1 VVLVLEVVI
10 ARRRSI
16 KMLCGDI
23 FVNNTDYD
31 VCLEDEQGSAM
42 QMIDPGGTFEAQS
55 DLTIFFNSNFQYAFR
70 SYLNQGYRRN

>member
-1 VVLVLEVVI
+1 MFEIVI

-16 KMLCGDI
+16 FMLCGDT

-31 VCLEDEQGSAM
+31 VCLEDEEGNALE
-42 QMIDPGGTFEAQS
+42 MIDPGGVFQAES

-70 SYLNQGYRRN
+70 SYLSQGYRRN